1 MTNTYQPREVV
12 VVSALRT
19 AVGSFNG
26 TLVTF
31 PAPKLGSIV
40 IKAAVEKAGE
50 VSIDKPKTL
59 SKGQC
64 DDEKLMFGYLLCLYF
79 GCRN

>member
-1 MTNTYQPREVV
+1 MTDTYQPREVV

-26 TLVTF
+26 TLATF
-31 PAPKLGSIV
+31 PAPKLGSVV

-50 VSIDKPKTL
+50 VL
-59 SKGQC
+59 S
-64 DDEKLMFGYLLCLYF
+64 EKS
-79 GCRN
+79 